1 MVKLSIVIVT
11 YNSAKDIA
19 ACLESLRFRGSRAQE
34 GNEFEII
41 VVDNAS
47 SDETKTILA
56 RFSDLRLVFNNKNL
70 GYACANNQGVA
81 LARGEYLLFL
91 NPDTILEPD
100 AIDRLVDFLEQH
112 PDVGAVAP
120 RLLNPD
126 GRQQL
131 SIRSF
136 PTFKNVLYEM
146 FGLSRLF
153 PGSRFGSWRLRS
165 FDYNQPAFIEQP
177 MASCLLIRRSVFTE
191 LGGFDERFPIYYND
205 VDLSF
210 RMHQKGY
217 KTAYLPQSRVYHKIG
232 ASTGPLKTKMIFENH
247 RSLFRYLAKHNRSR
261 LFYLKAILL
270 LPLLEITALFRVFI
284 YRLTRAFRRRAK
296 SSV

>member
-1 MVKLSIVIVT
+1 MVKLSIIIVT

-19 ACLESLRFRGSRAQE
+19 ACLESLKFRGRRVQE
-34 GNEFEII
+34 EDEYEII

-47 SDETKTILA
+47 SDETRDILA
-56 RFSDLRLVFNNKNL
+56 RFPDLRLVFNDKNL
-70 GYACANNQGVA
+70 GYARANNQGVA

-100 AIDRLVDFLEQH
+100 AIDRLVEFLDRH

-126 GRQQL
+126 GSQQL

-136 PTFKNVLYEM
+136 PTFKSVLYEM
-146 FGLSRLF
+146 VGLSRLF
-153 PGSRFGSWRLRS
+153 PGTRFGSWRLRS
-165 FDYNQPAFIEQP
+165 FDYNRPAFIQQP
-177 MASCLLIRRSVFTE
+177 MASCLLIRRSVFAE

-232 ASTGPLKTKMIFENH
+232 ASTDPLKTKMIFENH
-247 RSLFRYLAKHNRSR
+247 RSLFRFLAKHDKSR
-261 LFYLKAILL
+261 LFYLKALLL
-270 LPLLEITALFRVFI
+270 LPLLEITALLRVLN
-284 YRLTRAFRRRAK
+284 YRLTRVFRRRTR
-296 SSV
+296 SSA